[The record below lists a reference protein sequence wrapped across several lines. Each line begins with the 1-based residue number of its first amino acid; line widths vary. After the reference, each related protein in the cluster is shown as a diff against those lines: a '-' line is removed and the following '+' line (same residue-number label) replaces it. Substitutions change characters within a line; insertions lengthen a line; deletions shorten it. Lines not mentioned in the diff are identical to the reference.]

1 MENIDHLLNKYFDG
15 ETTEKEERAL
25 KDFFMLGEVPK
36 EYKKYQDYF
45 EGIPSQND
53 FLSDDFDE
61 KIRNMIAGE
70 EAKPEKKQS
79 SVFHN
84 YWRYAVA
91 ASIVLVMGIVF
102 LGQDKPN
109 FENDTYK
116 DPEVAMEETKKALYI
131 ISSTM
136 NEGMKS
142 MNTLSEINK
151 ATKKITTTITE
162 GE

>member
-1 MENIDHLLNKYFDG
+1 MENLDPLLNKYFEG

-25 KDFFMLGEVPK
+25 KDFFALSDVPD

-45 EGIPSQND
+45 AAIPTKLDVLGS
-53 FLSDDFDE
+53 DFDE
-61 KIRNMIAGE
+61 KIKQMLKE
-70 EAKPEKKQS
+70 ESQPEKKKS
-79 SVFHN
+79 SSFN
-84 YWRYAVA
+84 TYWRVAVA

-102 LGQDKPN
+102 IGQNKPN

-116 DPEVAMEETKKALYI
+116 DPEVALEETKKALFMV
-131 ISSTM
+131 SESL
-136 NEGMKS
+136 NQGMKS